1 MAVSQ
6 IFTIGHSTLSAKR
19 FIEALAANDVTA
31 VADVRS
37 APYSRFNP
45 AFNRE
50 LLKEELQKHG
60 IVYVFLGKELGGR
73 PSDPACYENGRVSYT
88 KMATTEEFKTGIDR
102 ILRGSE
108 AHRIA
113 LMCSEGDA
121 LTCHRALLV
130 ARTLV
135 ALGVPVIHIGR
146 SSDLETQT
154 ALEDRLLRLCG
165 LTDSLLRDR
174 AERLDEAYAIQAK
187 RVAYVERDGTKADA
201 EAV

>member
-1 MAVSQ
+1 MATYQ
-6 IFTIGHSTLSAKR
+6 IFTIGHSTKPS
-19 FIEALAANDVTA
+19 EAFVSELTSNGVTA

-50 LLKEELQKHG
+50 ALKLELQKHG
-60 IVYVFLGKELGGR
+60 MAYVFLGKELGGR
-73 PSDPACYENGRVSYT
+73 PSDPACYERGQVSYT
-88 KMATTEEFKTGIDR
+88 KMATTEEFRAGIDR
-102 ILRGSE
+102 VLRGSE

-113 LMCSEGDA
+113 LMCSEGDP

-130 ARTLV
+130 AR
-135 ALGVPVIHIGR
+135 ALAARGASIVHIGR
-146 SSDLETQT
+146 NAELETQT
-154 ALEDRLLRLCG
+154 ALEDRLLRTCG

-174 AERLDEAYAIQAK
+174 AERIDEAYAIQAR
-187 RVAYVERDGTKADA
+187 RVAYVDRDGAKADA